1 MACEKKP
8 YLVRS
13 TVLGTFRLCI
23 KMAAR
28 RHDSKFDCRIS
39 VHNCREVLPITLAL
53 RRGPPTFTT
62 DEQGTV
68 SKTP

>member
-28 RHDSKFDCRIS
+28 RHDSDLIAGSRSTIAVRSCR
-39 VHNCREVLPITLAL
+39 
-53 RRGPPTFTT
+53 
-62 DEQGTV
+62 
-68 SKTP
+68 